1 MSLEQED
8 QVFFKA
14 HLGFGFV
21 NFAEKYLAAAAQMTS
36 PNYGLQR
43 LKFILG
49 DFPFVN
55 LALVFITLLFPNNLL
70 VLIAFHYLMFVEDGY
85 VGEVRMTMMLA

>member
-8 QVFFKA
+8 QVSYLK
-14 HLGFGFV
+14 LILDLDSSI
-21 NFAEKYLAAAAQMTS
+21 EKYLAAAAQMTS